1 MPTYHLK
8 HGELVRALTRK
19 LHDKHPAITLAGCSY
34 YGVGI
39 AACITNGKQTA
50 EAISQQLT

>member
-8 HGELVRALTRK
+8 HGELVRSLTQK
-19 LHDKHPAITLAGCSY
+19 LYDKHPAITLAGCSY

-50 EAISQQLT
+50 KAISQQLT